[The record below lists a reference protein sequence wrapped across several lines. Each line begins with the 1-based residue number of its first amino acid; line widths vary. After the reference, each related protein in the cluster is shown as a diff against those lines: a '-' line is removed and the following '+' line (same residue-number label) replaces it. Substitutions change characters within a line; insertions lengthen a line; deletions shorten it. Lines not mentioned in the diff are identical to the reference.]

1 MALLE
6 AGVNAGAS
14 LLGGVFGYFGQ
25 KSANQAA
32 LQRMREQNDFAE
44 RMWNKGNEYNTP
56 YEQRKRYEA
65 AGINPYLALG
75 NIQAGNAQGSVSPAP
90 PAPVGNAGAF
100 LGAGIAGGAN
110 AAVNT
115 YLQNQL
121 ISSQVE
127 KNLADADAVRE
138 DTPYIGRRNE
148 ADIAST
154 EAGTEST
161 KTKTDLDKVNIL
173 IANASLDRLKQMT
186 PLELQLMQAN
196 AENVTANTSL
206 TKLQEKIQDWEFK
219 NIKPLEAMEIKARIS
234 QAYAMIGYLVAQKR
248 LSVAQAELVS
258 KQVVTEMTR
267 EHGMHIDNLIRE
279 EDYRNYSIN
288 FWNEMDN
295 KQAQT
300 RYLKEQADK
309 TDNDDTRAWVG
320 LVMDGVERGASY
332 VMPGAGGLSKAARA
346 ASRAGSYGLRGGAV
360 PRMRSM
366 MQPSEKFM
374 PGYRQLGNIKPNNGR

>member
-14 LLGGVFGYFGQ
+14 LLGGVFSYFGQ
-25 KSANQAA
+25 KSANAAA

-44 RMWNKGNEYNTP
+44 RMWNEGNKYNTP

-75 NIQAGNAQGSVSPAP
+75 NIQAGNAQGSVTPAP
-90 PAPVGNAGAF
+90 PAPVGNAGAY
-100 LGAGIAGGAN
+100 LGAGVAGAAN

-121 ISSQVE
+121 ISSEVE
-127 KNLADADAVRE
+127 KNLAEADATRT

-154 EAGTEST
+154 EAGTENTRT
-161 KTKTDLDKVNIL
+161 KTELDRVNIL
-173 IANASLDRLKQMT
+173 VANADLDRLKQMT
-186 PLELQLMQAN
+186 PLEVQLMQAN
-196 AENVTANTSL
+196 VENVTANTSL
-206 TKLQEKIQDWEFK
+206 TKLQEKIQDWEFN
-219 NIKPLEAMEIKARIS
+219 NIKPLEAMELKARIS
-234 QAYAMIGYLVAQKR
+234 QAHAMIGYLVAQDR
-248 LSVAQAELVS
+248 LSVAQAGLVAR
-258 KQVVTEMTR
+258 QTLTEIAR
-267 EHGMHIDNLIRE
+267 EHGLHVDNLIRE

-295 KQAQT
+295 KKAQT
-300 RYLKEQADK
+300 RYLNEQADK

-320 LVMDGVERGASY
+320 LVMDGTE
-332 VMPGAGGLSKAARA
+332 RA
-346 ASRAGSYGLRGGAV
+346 ASYLIPGASGATRALESGASRIQSALARTAQRRAAAAAIRPGLPKGRGFN
-360 PRMRSM
+360 R
-366 MQPSEKFM
+366 
-374 PGYRQLGNIKPNNGR
+374 

>member
-14 LLGGVFGYFGQ
+14 LLGGVLNFFGQ
-25 KSANQAA
+25 KSANAAA
-32 LQRMREQNDFAE
+32 LQRMREQNSFVE
-44 RMWNKGNEYNTP
+44 RMWNEGNAYNTP

-65 AGINPYLALG
+65 AGINPYMALG
-75 NIQAGNAQGSVSPAP
+75 NIQAGNAQGSVTPAP
-90 PAPVGNAGAF
+90 PAPVGNAGAA
-100 LGAGIAGGAN
+100 LGAGVAGAAN

-121 ISSQVE
+121 ISSEVE
-127 KNLADADAVRE
+127 KNLAEADATRT

-154 EAGTEST
+154 EAGTENT
-161 KTKTDLDKVNIL
+161 RTRTELDRVNIL
-173 IANASLDRLKQMT
+173 VANADLDRLKQMT
-186 PLELQLMQAN
+186 PIEVQLMQAN
-196 AENVTANTSL
+196 VENVTANTSL
-206 TKLQEKIQDWEFK
+206 TKLEEKIRDWEFK
-219 NIKPLEAMEIKARIS
+219 NIKPLEAMELKARIS
-234 QAYAMIGYLVAQKR
+234 QAHAMIGYLVAQGR
-248 LSVAQAELVS
+248 LSIAQAGLVAR
-258 KQVVTEMTR
+258 QTLTEITR
-267 EHGMHIDNLIRE
+267 EHGLHVDNLIKE

-288 FWNEMDN
+288 FWTEMDN
-295 KQAQT
+295 KKAQT
-300 RYLKEQADK
+300 RYLNEQADK

-332 VMPGAGGLSKAARA
+332 AIPGAGGLSKAARA

-366 MQPSEKFM
+366 MQPSERFM
-374 PGYRQLGNIKPNNGR
+374 PGYKSLGNIKPNNGR

>member
-65 AGINPYLALG
+65 AGINPYMALG

-100 LGAGIAGGAN
+100 LGASISGGAN

-121 ISSQVE
+121 ISSQVQ
-127 KNLADADAVRE
+127 KNLADADAVRT

-154 EAGTEST
+154 EAGTENMR
-161 KTKTDLDKVNIL
+161 TKTDLDRVNIL
-173 IANASLDRLKQMT
+173 IANADLDRIKQMT
-186 PLELQLMQAN
+186 PIEVQMMQAN
-196 AENVTANTSL
+196 VENVTANTSL
-206 TKLQEKIQDWEFK
+206 TKLQERINDWEFK
-219 NIKPLEAMEIKARIS
+219 NIKPLQAQELKARIS
-234 QAYAMIGYLVAQKR
+234 QAYATIGYLVAQGR
-248 LSVAQAELVS
+248 LSNAQAGLVAQITLTEIQKTEGVRWDNMI
-258 KQVVTEMTR
+258 KKDDFGRRDTEFWTEM
-267 EHGMHIDNLIRE
+267 E
-279 EDYRNYSIN
+279 
-288 FWNEMDN
+288 N
-295 KQAQT
+295 KRAQT
-300 RYLKEQADK
+300 NYLNTQRDK
-309 TDNDDTRAWVG
+309 TEDDNVREWFGV
-320 LVMDGVERGASY
+320 VMDVFNTGMSMAGMAAGS
-332 VMPGAGGLSKAARA
+332 PGAG
-346 ASRAGSYGLRGGAV
+346 ASGSLGSYGLKGGAV
-360 PRMRSM
+360 PRMRSTL
-366 MQPSEKFM
+366 QPSEKFM
-374 PGYRQLGNIKPNNGR
+374 PGYKSLGNIKPYNK

>member
-65 AGINPYLALG
+65 AGINPYMALG
-75 NIQAGNAQGSVSPAP
+75 NIQAGNAQGSVTPAP

-100 LGAGIAGGAN
+100 LGAGISGGAN

-121 ISSQVE
+121 ISSQVQ
-127 KNLADADAVRE
+127 KNLADADAVRT

-154 EAGTEST
+154 EAGTENMR
-161 KTKTDLDKVNIL
+161 TKTDLDRVNIL
-173 IANASLDRLKQMT
+173 IANADLDRIKQMT
-186 PLELQLMQAN
+186 PIEVQMMKAN
-196 AENVTANTSL
+196 VENVTANTSL
-206 TKLQEKIQDWEFK
+206 TKLQERINDWEFK
-219 NIKPLEAMEIKARIS
+219 NIKPLQAQELKARIS
-234 QAYAMIGYLVAQKR
+234 QAYATIGYLVAQGR
-248 LSVAQAELVS
+248 LSNAHAGLVAQMTLTEIQRTEGVRWDNMLKKDDFGRRDVDFW
-258 KQVVTEMTR
+258 TEMENKRAQTKYLNSQSEKTDDDNTR
-267 EHGMHIDNLIRE
+267 EWFG
-279 EDYRNYSIN
+279 
-288 FWNEMDN
+288 
-295 KQAQT
+295 
-300 RYLKEQADK
+300 
-309 TDNDDTRAWVG
+309 V
-320 LVMDGVERGASY
+320 VMDAVY
-332 VMPGAGGLSKAARA
+332 GGMNI
-346 ASRAGSYGLRGGAV
+346 GSAMTPQPYHPTSSDGGFRGGV
-360 PRMRSM
+360 PKTGTFRTPPPPPRPRS
-366 MQPSEKFM
+366 PA
-374 PGYRQLGNIKPNNGR
+374 PRGLPNRR

>member
-14 LLGGVFGYFGQ
+14 LLGGVLGYFGQ

-65 AGINPYLALG
+65 AGINPYMALG
-75 NIQAGNAQGSVSPAP
+75 NIQAGNAQGSVTPAP

-100 LGAGIAGGAN
+100 LGAGVSGGAN
-110 AAVNT
+110 AAVNA
-115 YLQNQL
+115 YMQNQL

-127 KNLADADAVRE
+127 KNLAEADATRT

-154 EAGTEST
+154 EAGTENTRT
-161 KTKTDLDKVNIL
+161 KTELDRVNIL
-173 IANASLDRLKQMT
+173 VANADLDRLKQMT
-186 PLELQLMQAN
+186 PIEVQLMQAN
-196 AENVTANTSL
+196 VENVTANTSL
-206 TKLQEKIQDWEFK
+206 TKLEETIRDWEFK
-219 NIKPLEAMEIKARIS
+219 NIKPLEAMELKARIS
-234 QAYAMIGYLVAQKR
+234 QAHAMIGYFVAQGRLSIAQAGLVA
-248 LSVAQAELVS
+248 
-258 KQVVTEMTR
+258 KQTLTEITR
-267 EHGMHIDNLIRE
+267 EHGLHIDNLIRE
-279 EDYRNYSIN
+279 EDYRNYSVN
-288 FWNEMDN
+288 FWTEMDN

-320 LVMDGVERGASY
+320 LVMDGIERGASY
-332 VMPGAGGLSKAARA
+332 AIPAARGMSAARA
-346 ASRAGSYGLRGGAV
+346 ASRVGSYGLRGGAV
-360 PRMRSM
+360 PKARSM
-366 MQPSEKFM
+366 MQPSGTFYPSYKSF
-374 PGYRQLGNIKPNNGR
+374 GNKK

>member
-32 LQRMREQNDFAE
+32 LQRMREQNDFVE

-100 LGAGIAGGAN
+100 LGAGISGGAN

-121 ISSQVE
+121 ISSQVQ
-127 KNLADADAVRE
+127 KNLADADAVRT

-154 EAGTEST
+154 EAGTENMR
-161 KTKTDLDKVNIL
+161 TKTDLDRVNIL
-173 IANASLDRLKQMT
+173 IANADLDRIKQMT
-186 PLELQLMQAN
+186 PIEVQMMQAN
-196 AENVTANTSL
+196 VENVTANTSL
-206 TKLQEKIQDWEFK
+206 TKLQERINDWEFK
-219 NIKPLEAMEIKARIS
+219 NIKPLQAQELKARIS
-234 QAYAMIGYLVAQKR
+234 QAYATIGYLVAQGR
-248 LSVAQAELVS
+248 LSNAQAGLVAQMTLTEIQKTEGVRWDNMLKKDDFGRREVDFW
-258 KQVVTEMTR
+258 TEM
-267 EHGMHIDNLIRE
+267 E
-279 EDYRNYSIN
+279 
-288 FWNEMDN
+288 N
-295 KQAQT
+295 KRAQT
-300 RYLKEQADK
+300 KYLNSQSDK
-309 TDNDDTRAWVG
+309 TDDDNTRAWFGV
-320 LVMDGVERGASY
+320 VMDILGTGASAGA
-332 VMPGAGGLSKAARA
+332 PGASAGAPGAV
-346 ASRAGSYGLRGGAV
+346 GSYGLNGGAV
-360 PRMRSM
+360 PRMRSTL
-366 MQPSEKFM
+366 QPSEKFM
-374 PGYRQLGNIKPNNGR
+374 PGYKSLGNIKPYNK